1 MYYNS
6 KIIPEFILDC
16 CNVHKFN
23 IIFDENNFHLLTNC
37 NENEFK
43 LWKIPKNWTG
53 EIIKKNKLKSY
64 ESIFVFDEK
73 NIFKSDE
80 NKEINN
86 NFFEDEEDEYN
97 SSLDGWD
104 EEITKEESTKNA
116 INNFFSL

>member
-1 MYYNS
+1 MSLNY
-6 KIIPEFILDC
+6 
-16 CNVHKFN
+16 
-23 IIFDENNFHLLTNC
+23 
-37 NENEFK
+37 
-43 LWKIPKNWTG
+43 WTG

-86 NFFEDEEDEYN
+86 NLFEDEEDEYN